1 MNGASIDISDR
12 ISYTESDDIATKLAI
27 LNPFRYRSYYFDIE
41 LGYYYLQSRYY
52 DPQVGRFISMDQV
65 EYLAPDIINGLN
77 LYAYCLNNLVTA
89 SDPTGTWV
97 QMRRNITKGSVLNMS
112 FETMRKGLGSTI
124 VSSIPTDI
132 FYGVKFANYKRAR
145 MEILLPMM
153 YGRSNGG
160 ENGQYI
166 TAR

>member
-1 MNGASIDISDR
+1 
-12 ISYTESDDIATKLAI
+12 
-27 LNPFRYRSYYFDIE
+27 
-41 LGYYYLQSRYY
+41 
-52 DPQVGRFISMDQV
+52 MDAV
-65 EYLAPDIINGLN
+65 EYLNPDVVNGLN
-77 LYAYCLNNLVTA
+77 VYAYCLNNLVTA

-97 QMRRNITKGSVLNMS
+97 QMRRNITKSSALNMS

-160 ENGQYI
+160 KNGQYI

>member
-1 MNGASIDISDR
+1 
-12 ISYTESDDIATKLAI
+12 
-27 LNPFRYRSYYFDIE
+27 
-41 LGYYYLQSRYY
+41 
-52 DPQVGRFISMDQV
+52 MDAV
-65 EYLAPDIINGLN
+65 EYLNPDVVNGLN
-77 LYAYCLNNLVTA
+77 VYAYCLNNPVMGY
-89 SDPTGTWV
+89 DPNGTWV
-97 QMRRNITKGSVLNMS
+97 QMRRNITKSSALNMS